1 MNMLPIKLRKH
12 IYTVIMTGVLL
23 NILISCDQCL
33 YKTTSTGLQY
43 RIEKKGEGPKPKNGE
58 LLLIEIVHKTKDGKV
73 VLDYTNSNSPIIVRY
88 SDSNSQADGG
98 IFEAISMLKKGD
110 RFIFKLPAK
119 KILDKQ
125 FSEVATKHQ
134 LEENTLL
141 YTHVYL
147 KDIVNE
153 KQLEQLQKEQFKAM
167 LEKQK
172 EHIAK
177 QLPKDLEIINN
188 YLDKNQIKAS
198 STNSGLKYIIDKPGK
213 GAHPKPG
220 NTVKVHYVGRT
231 LEGQVFDTSIPEVAQ
246 QHNRYDARRH
256 YEPLEFR
263 IGEGGMIEG
272 FEEGVKLLKKHA
284 KARLFLPSVLAYG
297 EVEFLP
303 YIKAHSNLI
312 FEVELVDILT
322 E

>member
-1 MNMLPIKLRKH
+1 MLPTKLKK
-12 IYTVIMTGVLL
+12 YTYAFIMAGILM
-23 NILISCDQCL
+23 NILISCDQCF

-58 LLLIEIVHKTKDGKV
+58 LLLIDIVYKTKDRKV
-73 VLDYTNSNSPIIVRY
+73 VLDYTNSDSPVIVRY
-88 SDSNSQADGG
+88 SDSDSNLQADGG
-98 IFEAISMLKKGD
+98 IYEAISMLKKGD

-119 KILDKQ
+119 KALGRQ
-125 FSEVATKHQ
+125 FSEAATKHQ

-167 LEKQK
+167 LEKRK

-188 YLDKNQIKAS
+188 YLDKKQIKAS
-198 STNSGLKYIIDKPGK
+198 STNSGLKYTIDKPGK
-213 GAHPKPG
+213 GAHPQPG
-220 NTVKVHYVGRT
+220 NTVKVHYVGKT
-231 LEGQVFDTSIPEVAQ
+231 LEGQVFDTSIAEVAQ
-246 QHNRYDARRH
+246 QHNMYDARRH

-263 IGEGGMIEG
+263 IGEGSMIEG
-272 FEEGVKLLKKHA
+272 FEEGIKLLKRHA
-284 KARLFLPSVLAYG
+284 KAHLFLPSVLAYG
-297 EVEFLP
+297 EAEFLP

-322 E
+322 Q